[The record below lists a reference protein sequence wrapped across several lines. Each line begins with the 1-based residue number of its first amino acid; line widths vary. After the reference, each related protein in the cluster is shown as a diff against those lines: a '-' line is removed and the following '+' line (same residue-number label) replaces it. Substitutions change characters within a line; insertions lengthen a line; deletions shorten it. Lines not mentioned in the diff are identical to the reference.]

1 MQTPAPDTKQM
12 AFAVQTLTHANTPQ
26 YKSSI
31 VIFPFSV
38 ENVSQLHLPKLWQAA
53 LLQRCEHRDPVEV
66 IWQQQRALL
75 WRAQDQAQ
83 RYNPNIFGLLIPLY
97 TISYLAA

>member
-12 AFAVQTLTHANTPQ
+12 AFAVQSLTHANTPQ

-38 ENVSQLHLPKLWQAA
+38 EDVSQLHLTKLWQAV
-53 LLQRCEHRDPVEV
+53 LLQTYKHRHLHEM
-66 IWQQQRALL
+66 QLR
-75 WRAQDQAQ
+75 
-83 RYNPNIFGLLIPLY
+83 
-97 TISYLAA
+97 